1 MRLLFLNP
9 NTSAHLTELGV
20 RVARTAARPETD
32 IVPATASF
40 GARYIATR
48 AAAAIAGHAVL
59 EAFARQGGGVDVV
72 LLACFGD
79 PGLAALRELAPVPVV
94 GMAEASCH
102 MAAMLG
108 GKFSIVTGGHRWR
121 PMLEEFVA
129 AIGLENRLASVRTTA
144 PTGDQIAADPA
155 AALEGLIDACGAA
168 AAADGAEAVILGGL
182 GLAGLAERVRD
193 KVPIPVVDNVV
204 AAVGVAEA
212 AAALGCAKA
221 RTGSFA
227 NGAPVATVGLA
238 AALASLLEGSGA

>member
-20 RVARTAARPETD
+20 RVARMAARPETD

-48 AAAAIAGHAVL
+48 AAAAIAGHAAL
-59 EAFARQGGGVDVV
+59 EAYGRQGGGVDVV

-94 GMAEASCH
+94 GMAEAACH

-129 AIGLENRLASVRTTA
+129 AIGLQSRLASVRTTA

-155 AALEGLIDACGAA
+155 GALEGLIDACGAA
-168 AAADGAEAVILGGL
+168 AAADGAEVVILGGL
-182 GLAGLAERVRD
+182 GLAGLAEKIRDRVS
-193 KVPIPVVDNVV
+193 IPVVDNVI

-212 AAALGCAKA
+212 VAALGCAKA

-227 NGAPVATVGLA
+227 LSAPVATVGLA
-238 AALASLLEGSGA
+238 APLASLLEGSGA